1 MRKLNIDEVVFDFE
15 EHVQLRSQTSSVKCV
30 PAQDVYQWC
39 DRGRSSEVSE
49 DEPRSRS
56 LDLFETV
63 YAGSSIQRH
72 TPVEG
77 ELRSGRLYFSLLLYM
92 EIMCDVIIRGYNL
105 PSA

>member
-49 DEPRSRS
+49 DEPRSCS

-63 YAGSSIQRH
+63 YGVCIMRVSAFRGILQ
-72 TPVEG
+72 
-77 ELRSGRLYFSLLLYM
+77 LRA
-92 EIMCDVIIRGYNL
+92 N
-105 PSA
+105 